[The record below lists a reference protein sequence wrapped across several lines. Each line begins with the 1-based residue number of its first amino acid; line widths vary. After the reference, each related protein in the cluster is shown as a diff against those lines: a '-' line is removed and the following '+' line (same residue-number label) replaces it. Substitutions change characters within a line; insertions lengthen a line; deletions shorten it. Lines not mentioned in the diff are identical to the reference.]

1 MYEPF
6 EKFRN
11 PKNMKSLDWY
21 YNNSVLLTPDNWRDL
36 KKNDILIF
44 VYTEDEE
51 GPANL
56 KEIMESW
63 LEMEYIE
70 LSVFTNFEPI
80 NKNTKTYAYDIHDA
94 KVNPYG
100 QVIIKDKRMRHDG
113 YSMFDDIQRQKG
125 FYLIQPQFTK
135 DFLNYAQL
143 PNTK

>member
-21 YNNSVLLTPDNWRDL
+21 YNNSVLLTPDNWKDL

-80 NKNTKTYAYDIHDA
+80 NKNTKTKKKVHFQKVQKMYELLPLLPFAGGIHRPWKILSRIGSWE
-94 KVNPYG
+94 KV
-100 QVIIKDKRMRHDG
+100 DG
-113 YSMFDDIQRQKG
+113 KCPPARCHRCCLCLG
-125 FYLIQPQFTK
+125 
-135 DFLNYAQL
+135 
-143 PNTK
+143 

>member
-6 EKFRN
+6 ERFRN
-11 PKNMKSLDWY
+11 PRNMKSLDWY

-44 VYTEDEE
+44 VYTDDEE
-51 GPANL
+51 GTSNL

-63 LEMEYIE
+63 LETDYIE

-113 YSMFDDIQRQKG
+113 YSMFDDIKRQKG
-125 FYLIQPQFTK
+125 FYLIRPQFTK
-135 DFLNYAQL
+135 DFLNYSQL